1 MNENLNKMKASRL
14 KNKGFCLLVAIMTL
28 LIVPAG
34 CSDEEETPTL
44 ALSENII
51 SIATSGATAVI
62 AVTASEPWGAVP
74 DDDEPWCSL
83 ELSDTR
89 LTVICTAN
97 KTGSS
102 RSARIWV
109 STAHKSARLEV
120 CQSGS

>member
-14 KNKGFCLLVAIMTL
+14 KNKGFCLLVAIIAL

-44 ALSENII
+44 ALSDT
-51 SIATSGATAVI
+51 SFYIATSGGTAVI

-74 DDDEPWCSL
+74 DDDETWCSL
-83 ELSDTR
+83 TLSDTR

-102 RSARIWV
+102 RTARIKV
-109 STAHKSARLEV
+109 STAHKSKTLSV
-120 CQSGS
+120 SQSK